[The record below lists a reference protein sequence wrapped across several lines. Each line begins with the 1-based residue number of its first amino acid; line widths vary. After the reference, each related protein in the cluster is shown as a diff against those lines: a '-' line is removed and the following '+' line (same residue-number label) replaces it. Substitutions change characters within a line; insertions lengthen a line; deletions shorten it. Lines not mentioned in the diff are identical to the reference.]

1 MTAQLTE
8 SLLGSLDPEF
18 SSAIDVALD
27 GREITEK
34 ELIRLLKAHDPEV
47 LVLVAAADELRR
59 RSVGDVVTFVVNR
72 NINFTNECSLSCGFC
87 AFSRRPG
94 DPGAYLMPVE
104 EVGQR
109 AEEAQRAGATEVC
122 VQGGISPSVGPDYY
136 LSILR
141 EIKRRAPGIHVH
153 AFSPQEV
160 HHYASMRGVGVRE
173 ALAELRDAGLD
184 SMPGTAAE
192 ILDDRIRRVIAPR
205 KISTHRWIEI
215 VEEAHRMG
223 IPTTATIMYGHVDG
237 PENWATHMAII
248 RNIQKRTHGFTEFVL
263 LPFVH
268 QNTPIYRA
276 GVARPGPTVI
286 EDLVMHAA
294 ARIFLDSSIRNV
306 QASWP
311 KLGPKLSQL
320 VLQAGANDVGGTL
333 MEEHISSAAGAPYGN
348 GMSVEELVSLIRS
361 AGRRPAQRSTTYEIL
376 RYY

>member
-1 MTAQLTE
+1 LTE

>member
-18 SSAIDVALD
+18 SSAINAALD
-27 GREITEK
+27 GREIAEK
-34 ELIRLLKAHDPEV
+34 ELIRLLKARGPEV
-47 LVLVAAADELRR
+47 LALVAAADELRR

-72 NINFTNECSLSCGFC
+72 NINFTNECTLSCGFC

-104 EVGQR
+104 EVGRR

-136 LSILR
+136 LSILH

-192 ILDDRIRRVIAPR
+192 ILDDRIRRVIAPK

-215 VEEAHRMG
+215 VEEAHRMR

-237 PENWATHMAII
+237 PENWAKHMAII
-248 RNIQKRTHGFTEFVL
+248 RDIQKRTHGFTEFVL

-276 GVARPGPTVI
+276 GMARPGPTVI

-294 ARIFLDSSIRNV
+294 ARIFLGGIIRNIQV
-306 QASWP
+306 SWP

-320 VLQAGANDVGGTL
+320 MLQAGANDVGGTL

-348 GMSVEELVSLIRS
+348 GMSAEELVSLIRG